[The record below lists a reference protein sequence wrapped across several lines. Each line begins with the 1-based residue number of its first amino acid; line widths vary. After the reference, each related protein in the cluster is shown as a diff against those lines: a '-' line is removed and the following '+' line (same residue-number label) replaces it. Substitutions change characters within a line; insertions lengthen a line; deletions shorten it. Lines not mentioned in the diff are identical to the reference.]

1 MSVDR
6 KHKLHETLVDSVEIS
21 RGKLLVIRR
30 DTVIGADGDEHVR
43 EVVAHRGGVAIVPL
57 TDDGKVILIRQYRHA
72 VGEVLLEIPAGTL
85 DALEH
90 GGVEDPETAAPR
102 ELAEEIGHTAGR
114 WHKFGVFYTTPGFTS
129 EAMHLYLARD
139 LRPIEGYAGPE
150 PDEDLEI
157 EKMPVDD
164 ALRLAETGQVRDGK
178 TLVGLFWLGR
188 WLAENEG

>member
-1 MSVDR
+1 M
-6 KHKLHETLVDSVEIS
+6 HETLVDSVEIS

-30 DTVIGADGDEHVR
+30 DTVVGADGDQHVR

-57 TDDGKVILIRQYRHA
+57 TADRKVILIRQYRHA
-72 VGEVLLEIPAGTL
+72 VSEVLLEIPAGTL
-85 DALEH
+85 DALEG
-90 GGVEDPETAAPR
+90 GGVEDPAKAAPR
-102 ELAEEIGHTAGR
+102 ELAEEIGHAAGA

-139 LRPIEGYAGPE
+139 LRPIEDYAGPE

-157 EKMPVDD
+157 EQLPVDA
-164 ALRLAETGQVRDGK
+164 ALRLAETGQIRDGK

-188 WLAENEG
+188 WLAQNEA